1 MCIERH
7 RPRHQLATAFSIVLD
22 LLVRRV
28 SASIVE
34 ASVARGRS
42 FNSSDSRPSFLWTV
56 SEHDS
61 LIFGAGGLLVAG
73 PNSRHHE
80 PLLCAYLQFITI
92 DIFVQNYFARLW
104 ILNDG
109 RRD

>member
-1 MCIERH
+1 MSC
-7 RPRHQLATAFSIVLD
+7 F
-22 LLVRRV
+22 
-28 SASIVE
+28 
-34 ASVARGRS
+34 
-42 FNSSDSRPSFLWTV
+42 

-109 RRD
+109 RRDRTFNSLFLIDYVIVS

>member
-1 MCIERH
+1 M
-7 RPRHQLATAFSIVLD
+7 LSALS
-22 LLVRRV
+22 RV
-28 SASIVE
+28 I
-34 ASVARGRS
+34 
-42 FNSSDSRPSFLWTV
+42 
-56 SEHDS
+56 SEHDT

-109 RRD
+109 A